1 MHSTESRFVI
11 RPSNI
16 LFGGVYVCMFTPGIL
31 QAGEVKGLIVLKQ
44 VPVLGGDPLYSYS
57 FQPKTLLSCK
67 VRPAVSR

>member
-1 MHSTESRFVI
+1 M
-11 RPSNI
+11 
-16 LFGGVYVCMFTPGIL
+16 CMFTPGIL

-44 VPVLGGDPLYSYS
+44 VPALGGDPLYSYS